1 MYNVTKYSITPELTP
16 AWVVNRLYGW
26 DFNMWRENNKKLN
39 ECNVRDAKI
48 ICKITIFTPRST
60 ENI

>member
-16 AWVVNRLYGW
+16 TWVVNRLYGW
-26 DFNMWRENNKKLN
+26 VFNIEGEDNKTHN
-39 ECNVRDAKI
+39 ECNVRHAKI
-48 ICKITIFTPRST
+48 ICKITIFPPRST